1 MHIFGLTKDAQFG
14 QVLSV
19 MKTAKDR
26 RLRIPSK
33 TYPQCQ
39 RAEKGNPLPEIKP
52 ETNFRERRFYAPL
65 DRMSNTKTKTSKI
78 YLKN

>member
-39 RAEKGNPLPEIKP
+39 RAEKGNPLPE
-52 ETNFRERRFYAPL
+52 N
-65 DRMSNTKTKTSKI
+65 KTRNEPPRKAVLRATRQDVK
-78 YLKN
+78 Y